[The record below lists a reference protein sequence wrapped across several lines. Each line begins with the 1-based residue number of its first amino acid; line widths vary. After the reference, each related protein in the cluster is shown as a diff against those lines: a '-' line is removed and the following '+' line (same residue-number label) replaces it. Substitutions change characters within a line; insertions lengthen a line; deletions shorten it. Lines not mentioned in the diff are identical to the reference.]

1 VLLGQTVIP
10 RRHAYGYGAITLS
23 GQAFNP
29 ARLTR
34 RFITRPGPVGDRTH
48 RPSTPH
54 AQPPTGITRAR
65 FGLVRFRSPLLTEYP
80 FLQVLRCFTSLRTPR
95 TIGAVTAHDGCRVT
109 PFRNPRIKA
118 SSAAPRGISLPATS
132 FIGPVCQGIHHT
144 PLQATPHT
152 GDPQDQTNTGRQIIN
167 TLRSQN
173 DQTNN
178 QTPIKGDPV
187 EIHQYK
193 QTTTS
198 HPPKG
203 RPRGPLASTL
213 QFSNH
218 HATPHTPTRNTREGT
233 HGGHPNANP
242 PTQGGPWRPGNPT
255 ACPYPPPQ
263 GRRNDPSTP
272 ARPAPREQNPRH
284 HARQTKTLRR
294 KEVIQPHL
302 PVRLPCYD
310 LVPITSLTLDGS
322 PQQYWSGHRL
332 RVLPTFMT

>member
-1 VLLGQTVIP
+1 MLLGQTVIP

-95 TIGAVTAHDGCRVT
+95 PKPVPTHDGCRVT

-198 HPPKG
+198 HPQRG
-203 RPRGPLASTL
+203 GHAVRSRPLSSSQTT
-213 QFSNH
+213 
-218 HATPHTPTRNTREGT
+218 TPHHTPPPGDNRTGT

-242 PTQGGPWRPGNPT
+242 RQGGPWRPGNPT

-272 ARPAPREQNPRH
+272 ARPAPREQTPRH
-284 HARQTKTLRR
+284 HARKQNN
-294 KEVIQPHL
+294 
-302 PVRLPCYD
+302 
-310 LVPITSLTLDGS
+310 S
-322 PQQYWSGHRL
+322 P
-332 RVLPTFMT
+332 